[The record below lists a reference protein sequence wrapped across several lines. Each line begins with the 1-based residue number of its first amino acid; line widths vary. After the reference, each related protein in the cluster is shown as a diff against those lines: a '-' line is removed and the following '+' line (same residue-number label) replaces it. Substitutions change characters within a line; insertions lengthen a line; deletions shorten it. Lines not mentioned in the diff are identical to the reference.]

1 MRRIGTLNHK
11 PIVEGDSNIVD
22 KNSIL
27 YKASS
32 GNFYKRNSK
41 GELEPISGAYE
52 ETDKNPFAELSNAY
66 SNRQIIT
73 DFFRFL
79 FYSKSADQT
88 YISTANIKP
97 WSPDWQVFIPSSVTN
112 LAVMVLD
119 TPVSNIEGLKELSLS
134 NSPREISEEELQ
146 PLYPAIEAHTIGQ
159 GIFSGADIPDKLV
172 TDNAMASK
180 IFNSLLISLDSKEML
195 FPSKTLYITPS

>member
-41 GELEPISGAYE
+41 GELELISGAYE
-52 ETDKNPFAELSNAY
+52 ETDKNPFTKLSNAY
-66 SNRQIIT
+66 SNRQIIN
-73 DFFRFL
+73 DCFRFL

-97 WSPDWQVFIPSSVTN
+97 GSPDWQVFIPSSATT
-112 LAVMVLD
+112 LSVMVLD

-134 NSPREISEEELQ
+134 NHPREISEEELQ
-146 PLYPAIEAHTIGQ
+146 PLYPAIEAHAIGL
-159 GIFSGADIPDKLV
+159 GLFSGADIPDELV
-172 TDNAMASK
+172 TDNAETSK
-180 IFNSLLISLDSKEML
+180 IFNSLVSTYDGKGML
-195 FPSKTLYITPS
+195 FPQKVIYMTPS

>member
-41 GELEPISGAYE
+41 GELEPISGVY
-52 ETDKNPFAELSNAY
+52 ETDKNPFAKLSNAY
-66 SNRQIIT
+66 SNRQIII
-73 DFFRFL
+73 DCFRFL
-79 FYSKSADQT
+79 FCSESADQA

-97 WSPDWQVFIPSSVTN
+97 GSSEWQVFMPPSVTT
-112 LAVMVLD
+112 LSVMILD
-119 TPVSNIEGLKELSLS
+119 TPISNIDELKELSLS

-146 PLYPAIEAHTIGQ
+146 SLEPTLEAHVIG
-159 GIFSGADIPDKLV
+159 GGHFSGADIPDKLV
-172 TDNAMASK
+172 ADNAKASE
-180 IFNSLLISLDSKEML
+180 IINSLLVTLDEKGML
-195 FPSKTLYITPS
+195 FPQKTLYITPS

>member
-11 PIVEGDSNIVD
+11 PIVEGDSNIVG

-52 ETDKNPFAELSNAY
+52 ADGNPFTELSNAY
-66 SNRQIIT
+66 SNRQII
-73 DFFRFL
+73 DDCFRFL
-79 FYSKSADQT
+79 FYSESAGQA

-97 WSPDWQVFIPSSVTN
+97 GGPDWQVFIPSSATT
-112 LAVMVLD
+112 LSVMVLD
-119 TPVSNIEGLKELSLS
+119 TFISNIDELKELSLS

-146 PLYPAIEAHTIGQ
+146 PLGPVLEAHAIGL
-159 GIFSGADIPDKLV
+159 GLFSGAGIPDKLV
-172 TDNAMASK
+172 ANNAEASE
-180 IFNSLLISLDSKEML
+180 IFNSLVTTYDGKEML
-195 FPSKTLYITPS
+195 FPSKTIYMTLS

>member
-22 KNSIL
+22 RNSIL

-32 GNFYKRNSK
+32 GNLYKRNSK
-41 GELEPISGAYE
+41 GELEPISGTY
-52 ETDKNPFAELSNAY
+52 ETDGNPFAELSNTY
-66 SNRQIIT
+66 SNRYIII
-73 DFFRFL
+73 DYLRFL
-79 FYSKSADQT
+79 FYSKSADQV

-97 WSPDWQVFIPSSVTN
+97 GSPDWQVFIPSSATT

-119 TPVSNIEGLKELSLS
+119 TPISNIDELKELSLS

-146 PLYPAIEAHTIGQ
+146 PLEPALEAHTIGQ
-159 GIFSGADIPDKLV
+159 GFFSGADIPDKLA
-172 TDNAMASK
+172 TDNAMVSE
-180 IFNSLLISLDSKEML
+180 IVNSLLVALDRKKML
-195 FPSKTLYITPS
+195 FPQKTLHITPS

>member
-52 ETDKNPFAELSNAY
+52 TDGNPFTKLSNAY
-66 SNRQIIT
+66 SNRQII
-73 DFFRFL
+73 DDCFRFL
-79 FYSKSADQT
+79 FYSESAGQA
-88 YISTANIKP
+88 YISTANIKSG
-97 WSPDWQVFIPSSVTN
+97 SPDWQVFIPSSATTLTVI
-112 LAVMVLD
+112 VLD
-119 TPVSNIEGLKELSLS
+119 TPVSNIEELKELSLS

-146 PLYPAIEAHTIGQ
+146 PLYPAIEAHAIGQ
-159 GIFSGADIPDKLV
+159 GLFSGADIPDELA
-172 TDNAMASK
+172 TDNAEASE
-180 IFNSLLISLDSKEML
+180 IVNNLLVTPDWKEML
-195 FPSKTLYITPS
+195 FPQKTLHITPS